1 MRFEVNLPEIPEKE
15 FVITE
20 FGAVMGG
27 KVSNSA
33 AFARA
38 IEAAAQAGGGK
49 VVIPPGIWLT
59 GPIELRSNIELHAQ
73 RGAVIVF
80 DKNPQ

>member
-38 IEAAAQAGGGK
+38 I
-49 VVIPPGIWLT
+49 
-59 GPIELRSNIELHAQ
+59 
-73 RGAVIVF
+73 
-80 DKNPQ
+80 